1 MRLGP
6 PLHRI
11 HLSNILNNIFEV
23 GKMSTRRLPVY
34 ILLDTSGSMRG
45 EPIHSVNVGLQA
57 MLSALRQDPYALES
71 VHLSLIT
78 FDIEAREY
86 LPLTPLDEISLG
98 EIKVPNAGATFMG
111 AALELLIQRVDRDVK
126 KSTADLKG
134 DWRPLLFLMT
144 DGSPSD
150 QYAFRQAISEVKNR
164 NFGSILA
171 CAAGPKAKKD
181 FLLELTDRV
190 VTLDTMDSS
199 AFAGFF
205 KWVSA
210 SVAVGSSSAGVSG
223 QISLPPPPP
232 EIHLV
237 L

>member
-1 MRLGP
+1 
-6 PLHRI
+6 
-11 HLSNILNNIFEV
+11 
-23 GKMSTRRLPVY
+23 MSVRRLPVY
-34 ILLDTSGSMRG
+34 MLLDTSGSMRG

-71 VHLSLIT
+71 VHLSIIT
-78 FDIEAREY
+78 FDVEAREY
-86 LPLTPLDEISLG
+86 LPLTPLDEVKLG
-98 EIKVPNAGATFMG
+98 EVVVPDAGATFLG
-111 AALELLIQRVDRDVK
+111 AALELLLQRVDRDVK
-126 KSTADLKG
+126 KTTGDAKG
-134 DWRPLLFLMT
+134 DWRPLLFVMT

-150 QYAFRQAISEVKNR
+150 LHAYREAIPEVRKR

-171 CAAGPKAKKD
+171 CAAGPKAKQD
-181 FLLELTDRV
+181 ILLELTDRV
-190 VTLDTMDSS
+190 VTLDTMDSA
-199 AFAGFF
+199 AFSGFF

-232 EIHLV
+232 EVQLV

>member
-1 MRLGP
+1 
-6 PLHRI
+6 
-11 HLSNILNNIFEV
+11 
-23 GKMSTRRLPVY
+23 MSVRRLPVY

-71 VHLSLIT
+71 VHLSIIT
-78 FDIEAREY
+78 FDVEAREY
-86 LPLTPLDEISLG
+86 LPLTPLDEVKLG
-98 EIKVPNAGATFMG
+98 EVVVPDAGATFLG
-111 AALELLIQRVDRDVK
+111 AALELLLERVDRDIK
-126 KSTADLKG
+126 KTTGDAKG
-134 DWRPLLFLMT
+134 DWRPLLFVMT

-150 QYAFRQAISEVKNR
+150 LHAYREAIPEVKKR

-171 CAAGPKAKKD
+171 CAAGPKAKQEV
-181 FLLELTDRV
+181 LLELTDRV
-190 VTLDTMDSS
+190 VTLDTMDSA
-199 AFAGFF
+199 AFSGFF

-232 EIHLV
+232 EVQLV